1 MNRYT
6 LTVHTDGG
14 VLLTSVVDELP
25 AAVVNA
31 ALTAVLE
38 HGTRGRVLAHITHE
52 DLSLWVLGVDLS
64 GLTRDQAVDYLDDEG
79 TRIAGRIYWHAHHAG
94 TWQHQHV

>member
-1 MNRYT
+1 MKRYT

-14 VLLTSVVDELP
+14 ALLTSVVDELP
-25 AAVVNA
+25 TAVVDA

-38 HGTRGRVLAHITHE
+38 HGTRGRILAQITHE

-64 GLTRDQAVDYLDDEG
+64 GLTRDQAGEYLDDEG
-79 TRIAGRIYWHAHHAG
+79 TRIAGQIYWHAHHSG